1 MLKKIILS
9 TLLSS
14 SFLFASAYAAPKQ
27 LITHNHTNV
36 ESNAFV
42 DGVIAS
48 QHPTKAN
55 SDNKVFWASVKVA
68 CFGRTKNNECRALIK
83 MATDTQ
89 TPVDLGWASINLVT
103 GEINPKY
110 ISGNGYHL
118 EVDGPGETSL
128 YQDK

>member
-9 TLLSS
+9 TLLGG
-14 SFLFASAYAAPKQ
+14 SFLVSVAYAAPKQ

-36 ESNAFV
+36 ESNAYV

-83 MATDTQ
+83 MATDTKN
-89 TPVDLGWASINLVT
+89 PVELGWATINLVT
-103 GEINPKY
+103 GEITPKY
-110 ISGNGYHL
+110 ISSNGYHL

-128 YQDK
+128 YTDN